1 MIARRSA
8 CRSARRGFILL
19 PVVLL
24 LSLVAA
30 MAFLGHRE
38 TALASATA
46 GGSRDM
52 DKARYAAEAGLQ
64 RVTLKM
70 HEKGCSGSYPLF
82 LLSALQDN
90 AFDGGRYYAYAGRSS
105 GSPVTVYSTGT
116 YGDAQVTLTRAD
128 VPMHQAGTVTMT
140 LQPAAEGVDTQIVA
154 GSATNNGSLTT
165 MASTPGSAYG
175 LLRFDLS
182 TLPAGSH
189 VTSATLSTYASAGS
203 GTGSVALHRVM
214 RDWTEAATWTTSDG
228 STAWSQ
234 AGGDVH
240 VTAVAS
246 TAFAGAGTW
255 LAWDVTALADRWL
268 KGSVPNQG
276 VQIRAGAGLSGLQL
290 ASSDHATAGN
300 RPRLAVTF
308 LPPCGWTPPSTTVT
322 LNPAADTDIDGDV
335 LMQTMNFGAEPEIY
349 LSKNHEV
356 RQLLKFDVAGIP
368 AGKTVESAT
377 LRMYFNSLVPP
388 YTKLTQNLTV
398 EVYAASKPWKELEAT
413 WRRRLAGTNWTTV
426 GGDYVATAITTKL
439 LAKDMAPGQWV
450 EYTVTSQVQSWV
462 DGVSTNNGLL
472 LRMPATTTAPDELI
486 FSSREATSNPPE
498 LVVTYK

>member
-240 VTAVAS
+240 ATAVAS

-300 RPRLAVTF
+300 RPKLAVTF
-308 LPPCGWTPPSTTVT
+308 LPPCGWTPPSATVT
-322 LNPAADTDIDGDV
+322 LNPTADTDIDGN
-335 LMQTMNFGAEPEIY
+335 LLLQLSNFGAEPTLY
-349 LSKNHEV
+349 LSKGNEA
-356 RQLLKFDVAGIP
+356 RPLLMFDLSGIP
-368 AGKTVESAT
+368 AGKTVDSAT
-377 LRMYFNSLVPP
+377 LRVYFASL
-388 YTKLTQNLTV
+388 YSGTKLSKDLVTN
-398 EVYAASKPWKELEAT
+398 VYATSKPWNELQAT
-413 WRRRLAGTNWTTV
+413 WLNRITGTLWLV
-426 GGDYVATAITTKL
+426 LGGDYVSTAIATRT
-439 LAKDMAPGQWV
+439 LARNMTPGQWV

-462 DGVSTNNGLL
+462 DGVSPNHGLL
-472 LRMPATTTAPDELI
+472 LRITTSSFEELI
-486 FSSREATSNPPE
+486 FNSREAAGNRPE

>member
-1 MIARRSA
+1 MAR
-8 CRSARRGFILL
+8 RSARRGFILL

-70 HEKGCSGSYPLF
+70 HEKGCGGSYPIILF
-82 LLSALQDN
+82 SALQDN
-90 AFDGGRYYAYAGRSS
+90 AFDGGKYYAYAGKTS
-105 GSPVTVYSTGT
+105 GSPVTLSSTGT
-116 YGDAQVTLTRAD
+116 YGDAQITLTRAD
-128 VPMHQAGTVTMT
+128 VPMHQTSAVTMT
-140 LQPAAEGVDTQIVA
+140 LQPASEGVDTQIVN
-154 GSATNNGSLTT
+154 GSATHNGSLTT
-165 MASTPGSAYG
+165 MASTAGSAWG
-175 LLRFDLS
+175 MLRFDLT

-189 VTSATLSTYASAGS
+189 VTSATLSSYTTAGS
-203 GTGSVALHRVM
+203 GSGTVALHRVM

-240 VTAVAS
+240 TTAVAS

-255 LAWDVTALADRWL
+255 LAWDVTALADRWI
-268 KGSVPNQG
+268 KGSLPNQG
-276 VQIRAGAGLSGLQL
+276 VQIRAGAGITGLQL

-308 LPPCGWTPPSTTVT
+308 LPPCGWTPPSTTVA
-322 LNPAADTDIDGDV
+322 LNPTADTDIDGDAGV
-335 LMQTMNFGAEPEIY
+335 QTMNFGADVDVY
-349 LSKNHEV
+349 VSRNHEA
-356 RQLLKFDVAGIP
+356 RGLLQFDVSAIP
-368 AGKTVESAT
+368 AGKTVQSAT
-377 LRMYFNSLVPP
+377 LRMYFRALATP
-388 YTKLTQNLTV
+388 YTKLTQNLSV
-398 EVYAASKPWKELEAT
+398 DVYAVSMPWLELEAT
-413 WRRRLAGTNWTTV
+413 WKRRLAGTSWTTS
-426 GGDYVATAITTKL
+426 GGDYVSTAITNKA

-450 EYTVTSQVQSWV
+450 EFTVTAQVQAWV
-462 DGVSTNNGLL
+462 DGVSSNNGFL
-472 LRMPATTTAPDELI
+472 LRLPAATTALDELV
-486 FSSREATSNPPE
+486 FSSRQATSNPPE